1 MFVLLLKQHLPGRHA
16 TITIEVRE
24 KYIYAFIIMHRH
36 HNCVKSEQYV
46 LIRQHFT
53 DIQIQVDASNYKIN
67 TYNQKAD
74 GTYKRDKKP
83 LPREIEDGRC
93 AVFSTT
99 KMVDPCKP
107 NFWSIGIQGSLYNV
121 DAEDGWVF
129 KDKDCQTYLFSNLP
143 IVDPERKPSGSP
155 TLKPTSSPT
164 TSPTLSSKPSVRPT
178 SKPTLS
184 TRPSSN
190 PTSSPTVS
198 SKPSGQP
205 TASPTVS
212 SKPSG
217 QPTASPTLS
226 SKPSGQPTSSPTLS
240 SKPSGQ
246 PTSSPTLSS
255 KPSTLPTLNPT
266 ALV

>member
-1 MFVLLLKQHLPGRHA
+1 
-16 TITIEVRE
+16 
-24 KYIYAFIIMHRH
+24 MHRH
-36 HNCVKSEQYV
+36 HNCVKSEQYF

-83 LPREIEDGRC
+83 LPREIVGGRC

-121 DAEDGWVF
+121 DAENGWVF

-143 IVDPERKPSGSP
+143 IVDPESEPL
-155 TLKPTSSPT
+155 TLEPTSSPT

-184 TRPSSN
+184 TRPSSR
-190 PTSSPTVS
+190 PTT
-198 SKPSGQP
+198 
-205 TASPTVS
+205 SPTVS

-217 QPTASPTLS
+217 QPTASPTLT
-226 SKPSGQPTSSPTLS
+226 SKPSGQPTASPTLS
-240 SKPSGQ
+240 SKPSVR
-246 PTSSPTLSS
+246 PTSKPTLST
-255 KPSTLPTLNPT
+255 KPSSNPT
-266 ALV
+266 ASPSVSTKPSAAPTCGKGNGKGKSNKCKGKGKGYAP